1 MSPFPSPLAFSPLHL
16 GKAPE
21 SKRQLLPNSKFVQPQ
36 QSAWKIAE
44 SSRKPCSGL
53 PAQRLLSCLSLT
65 PQPPSGL
72 WEPTPALGSRGGACR
87 AARAACSPQSPRTPG
102 QGSSQCQGGE
112 MHPSASSPMSL
123 PSLLP
128 FPAMQ
133 GKELLSPPSCSVQ
146 RAGAEEKAAEKPG
159 GAALVSLHPPAP
171 ALLGRAFPRTK
182 QTLSCACMGTHSDH
196 GGCSTITA
204 RQEWATSFREF
215 LLGLGTGIAP
225 HHLPQPRDHKGL
237 TFRAEGERTQR
248 HQHSVKL

>member
-36 QSAWKIAE
+36 QSAWKMAE

-112 MHPSASSPMSL
+112 CIHQLHHPCPCPASCPSQPCRGRSCSPL
-123 PSLLP
+123 HPALCRGLGLKKRQQRNQEEQLWCHCIPLL
-128 FPAMQ
+128 
-133 GKELLSPPSCSVQ
+133 LLSW
-146 RAGAEEKAAEKPG
+146 AGLFPG
-159 GAALVSLHPPAP
+159 QS
-171 ALLGRAFPRTK
+171 
-182 QTLSCACMGTHSDH
+182 
-196 GGCSTITA
+196 
-204 RQEWATSFREF
+204 
-215 LLGLGTGIAP
+215 
-225 HHLPQPRDHKGL
+225 
-237 TFRAEGERTQR
+237 
-248 HQHSVKL
+248 KL